1 LESNTTS
8 PLDVPIIDVVDG
20 FQNTSKLYSQLFLN
34 AKIKI
39 DNCIS
44 YYNLISYLEF
54 ELIVKSIIEAKARGI
69 ILRYIMEI
77 TKDNI
82 QYCKELVKIVDGLRH
97 LDGVKSSFILSD
109 LECIFL
115 LDSSSL
121 NEKKDKKLIYSN
133 IKSFIE
139 DQLYFYDILWDKAI
153 PAEVKIKEIEHNIS
167 IVKVKNVDKQRILE
181 EKKENIKINY
191 EAKILENPD
200 EIINRIIHLVETSS
214 QLLIVSSYGGMQL
227 IYNNF
232 LNHYKRF
239 LDKYKKGECK
249 GIKWICNIEKQ
260 NLGLVKIFLDMGIQI
275 RHVKYLPP
283 MSFAL
288 GDSELNATIEKMEQG
303 RMVQS
308 LLTSNEPLYVEHF
321 NSIFG
326 DLWNNGIDAT
336 NRVVELEQ
344 GIEAEDIKIIRN
356 PVEVQKLAFELIKS
370 AQDEILIIFSTANAF
385 YRQEKA
391 GTIKLLIEI
400 ASKKVINIKIMTPI
414 DDKLCKLKEELEN
427 TEINEKVENENEKIV
442 VIPREKNYKQQN
454 FNRIEIRFIETQL

>member
-1 LESNTTS
+1 
-8 PLDVPIIDVVDG
+8 
-20 FQNTSKLYSQLFLN
+20 
-34 AKIKI
+34 
-39 DNCIS
+39 
-44 YYNLISYLEF
+44 
-54 ELIVKSIIEAKARGI
+54 
-69 ILRYIMEI
+69 
-77 TKDNI
+77 
-82 QYCKELVKIVDGLRH
+82 
-97 LDGVKSSFILSD
+97 
-109 LECIFL
+109 
-115 LDSSSL
+115 
-121 NEKKDKKLIYSN
+121 
-133 IKSFIE
+133 
-139 DQLYFYDILWDKAI
+139 
-153 PAEVKIKEIEHNIS
+153 
-167 IVKVKNVDKQRILE
+167 
-181 EKKENIKINY
+181 
-191 EAKILENPD
+191 
-200 EIINRIIHLVETSS
+200 
-214 QLLIVSSYGGMQL
+214 MQL

>member
-1 LESNTTS
+1 MKISTT
-8 PLDVPIIDVVDG
+8 
-20 FQNTSKLYSQLFLN
+20 
-34 AKIKI
+34 
-39 DNCIS
+39 
-44 YYNLISYLEF
+44 
-54 ELIVKSIIEAKARGI
+54 
-69 ILRYIMEI
+69 
-77 TKDNI
+77 
-82 QYCKELVKIVDGLRH
+82 
-97 LDGVKSSFILSD
+97 
-109 LECIFL
+109 
-115 LDSSSL
+115 
-121 NEKKDKKLIYSN
+121 
-133 IKSFIE
+133 
-139 DQLYFYDILWDKAI
+139 
-153 PAEVKIKEIEHNIS
+153 
-167 IVKVKNVDKQRILE
+167 
-181 EKKENIKINY
+181 Y
-191 EAKILENPD
+191 ETKILECPD
-200 EIINRIIHLVETSS
+200 DIRSRIIHLVETSS
-214 QLLIVSSYGGMQL
+214 VLLIVSSYGGMQL

-400 ASKKVINIKIMTPI
+400 ASKEVINIKIMNCQ
-414 DDKLCKLKEELEN
+414 LSS
-427 TEINEKVENENEKIV
+427 
-442 VIPREKNYKQQN
+442 KN
-454 FNRIEIRFIETQL
+454 